1 MDRPEYYVAAL
12 SILTIFGLPVAA
24 FVVFRIL
31 AHRERMA
38 MIRNGIAPGKRGVP
52 YMAGNPKAGG
62 YDADD
67 PRVLLRKGIRLT
79 FIGLALS
86 IGLSFIGFS
95 DDGPWHLGPWMLG
108 GLIPLFIGLAQI
120 ATAYVSDPS
129 ILAQFLVSRRAG
141 QPPYPG
147 AANPQPQPRY
157 GRNPSN
163 GSSDFE
169 GPYTYRPDGTQE
181 LRRPTPPPERRS

>member
-1 MDRPEYYVAAL
+1 MDKPEYFVAAL
-12 SILTIFGLPVAA
+12 TILTIFGFPVAA
-24 FVVFRIL
+24 FVIFRVL

-38 MIRNGIAPGKRGVP
+38 MIRSGIAPGKRGVA
-52 YMAGNPKAGG
+52 YAGG
-62 YDADD
+62 TTKSGAPCDPDD

-108 GLIPLFIGLAQI
+108 GLIPLFIGLAQV

-129 ILAQFLVSRRAG
+129 ILAHLLDARRWAPPPAG
-141 QPPYPG
+141 PADPYAPTYANRDPAG
-147 AANPQPQPRY
+147 AR
-157 GRNPSN
+157 G
-163 GSSDFE
+163 DFE

-181 LRRPTPPPERRS
+181 LRRPPPPPERRP